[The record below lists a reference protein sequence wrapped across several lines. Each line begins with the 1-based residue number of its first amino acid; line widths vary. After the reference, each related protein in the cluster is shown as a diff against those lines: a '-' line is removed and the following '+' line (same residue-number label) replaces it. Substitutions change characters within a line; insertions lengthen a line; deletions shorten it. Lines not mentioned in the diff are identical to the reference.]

1 MSEHQV
7 YEFVA
12 LDRPLTEKQIA
23 ELRAISSRAEISASR
38 FWNAYDWGDLK
49 TDPAKLME
57 RYFDAHLY
65 FANWGTHRLMLRV
78 PRARIDTKALAAYFG
93 TNAAGMRIA
102 GDSVILDLVSQDEE
116 RDYDDESEGS
126 LAALAPLRA
135 DLIRGDLRV
144 AYLAW
149 LSAVT
154 CGEVDDEER
163 EPPVPPGLASLTGAQ
178 DALIEWLRIDTDLL
192 SAAAATSSQDDDRGA
207 FAAWVAK
214 LPARAKDEWLRRAAG
229 DPELALGAE
238 LLRAFRARS
247 KPKRQASGRTVGELR
262 AAAEACRE
270 ARRRAAQARTDRA
283 KRAETAAKTKRLDA
297 LAKRLDGAWV
307 ELEQLVGKSS
317 YDAALTLASELRELA
332 TRDGESIA
340 FGERFDGLR
349 KRQQRRRGFFDRW
362 KRANREAP
370 NR

>member
-12 LDRPLTEKQIA
+12 LDRPLTEKQMA
-23 ELRAISSRAEISASR
+23 ELRAISSRAEISPSR

-49 TDPAKLME
+49 ADPAKLME

-78 PRARIDTKALAAYFG
+78 PRARIETKALAGYLVGDTAR
-93 TNAAGMRIA
+93 MRTI
-102 GDSVILDLVSQDEE
+102 GDHVVLDFVSEDEE
-116 RDYDDESEGS
+116 PEYDDESQHS
-126 LAALAPLRA
+126 LAALTPLRA
-135 DLIRGDLRV
+135 ELMRGDLRV
-144 AYLAW
+144 AYLGW

-154 CGEVDDEER
+154 SGEVDDEAR
-163 EPPVPPGLASLTGAQ
+163 EPPVPPGLASLTAAQ
-178 DALIEWLRIDTDLL
+178 DAMIDWLRIDIDLVT
-192 SAAAATSSQDDDRGA
+192 AAAVTSAQDDDAAA
-207 FAAWVAK
+207 FSAWVAK
-214 LPARAKDEWLRRAAG
+214 LPARAKDAWIRRAAD

-247 KPKRQASGRTVGELR
+247 KPRDASPRRTVGELR
-262 AAAEACRE
+262 AAADAHAAAGLRAEA
-270 ARRRAAQARTDRA
+270 ARAAKA
-283 KRAETAAKTKRLDA
+283 KRTAEAAKTKRLDA
-297 LAKRLDGAWV
+297 LAKRLDGAWN
-307 ELEQLVGKSS
+307 ELEELVARSS
-317 YDAALTLASELRELA
+317 YDAAITVASELRELA
-332 TRDGESIA
+332 VRDGETTA

-362 KRANREAP
+362 NRANRAAP